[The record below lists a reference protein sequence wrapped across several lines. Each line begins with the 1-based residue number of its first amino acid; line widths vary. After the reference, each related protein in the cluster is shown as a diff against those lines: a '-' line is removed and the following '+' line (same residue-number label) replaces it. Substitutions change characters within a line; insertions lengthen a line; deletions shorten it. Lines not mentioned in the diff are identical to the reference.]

1 MDDAERQF
9 NKFRQQYNTVDVT
22 KESELYLTQSITLE
36 TKKLEQKQAEM
47 AAKYTAEH
55 PAMREINGQL
65 TAINKQ
71 IGELNS
77 TLKQLPDVQ
86 RQYLQLY
93 REVEVKTQLYTALF
107 KFIPTTSYCQS
118 R

>member
-1 MDDAERQF
+1 
-9 NKFRQQYNTVDVT
+9 
-22 KESELYLTQSITLE
+22 
-36 TKKLEQKQAEM
+36 M

-65 TAINKQ
+65 AAINKQ

-93 REVEVKTQLYTALF
+93 REVEVKTQLYTALLN
-107 KFIPTTSYCQS
+107 SYQQLRIAKAGEIGNVRVVDTAVEPIAPIKPKS
-118 R
+118 YKSLFYLYF

>member
-1 MDDAERQF
+1 
-9 NKFRQQYNTVDVT
+9 
-22 KESELYLTQSITLE
+22 
-36 TKKLEQKQAEM
+36 M

-55 PAMREINGQL
+55 PAMREINGQIA
-65 TAINKQ
+65 AINKQ

-93 REVEVKTQLYTALF
+93 REVEVKPNYTQHFSTLINSFALPKPEKLAMF
-107 KFIPTTSYCQS
+107 VL
-118 R
+118 

>member
-1 MDDAERQF
+1 
-9 NKFRQQYNTVDVT
+9 
-22 KESELYLTQSITLE
+22 
-36 TKKLEQKQAEM
+36 M

-65 TAINKQ
+65 AAINKQ

-93 REVEVKTQLYTALF
+93 REVEVKHSSQRSTRTNNFVSPKQV
-107 KFIPTTSYCQS
+107 K
-118 R
+118 

>member
-1 MDDAERQF
+1 
-9 NKFRQQYNTVDVT
+9 
-22 KESELYLTQSITLE
+22 
-36 TKKLEQKQAEM
+36 M

-65 TAINKQ
+65 AAINKQ

-93 REVEVKTQLYTALF
+93 REVEVKHSSTQRFSTRTNNF
-107 KFIPTTSYCQS
+107 VSPKQVK
-118 R
+118 